1 MSTTEKITIKKN
13 VDRFDEDVRQGGSYA
28 YTAER
33 LSSQLA
39 NARISRSIGEAYD
52 FRDKS
57 VLDLGCGDGTY
68 SLELPGFGARR
79 VLGIDPAAEAVNAA
93 TEKARACGL
102 GNVVQFEVGDL
113 YALEPHVVN
122 GGFDCVVLRG
132 VLHHL
137 PDAPGALM
145 ALAKVA
151 PTIVVLEPN
160 GLNPVLKVLEKV
172 SAYHVAHEERSFT
185 PGQLRRWLQ
194 AAGFRVTT
202 SAVLNLVP
210 MFCPNWMAR
219 PLRLVE
225 PAVEQLP
232 GLRDIACG
240 QILLVGAR

>member
-1 MSTTEKITIKKN
+1 MSTTDKITIKKN
-13 VDRFDEDVRQGGSYA
+13 ADQFDEDVRRTGSYG

-39 NARISRSIGEAYD
+39 NARISRSIREAYD
-52 FRDKS
+52 FRDKT

-68 SLELPGFGARR
+68 SLEFPGFGARR
-79 VLGIDPAAEAVNAA
+79 VLGIDPAAVAVQAA
-93 TEKARACGL
+93 TEKARAAAL
-102 GNVVQFEVGDL
+102 GGVVQFEVGNL
-113 YALEPHVVN
+113 YELEPHVVN

-137 PDAPGALM
+137 PDAQGALT

-151 PTIVVLEPN
+151 PTMLVLEPN
-160 GLNPVLKVLEKV
+160 GLNPVLKVLEAV

-185 PGQLRRWLQ
+185 PGQLRRWLEDS
-194 AAGFRVTT
+194 GFRVTT
-202 SAVLNLVP
+202 STLLNLVP

-225 PAVEQLP
+225 PMVERIP
-232 GLRDIACG
+232 GLRDIVCG
-240 QILLVGAR
+240 QIVLVGER